1 MGALIAMALMDT
13 NDSQQ
18 VPAERNTMHMSE
30 VSQIY
35 GHANSCTDYICM
47 HDLDMAIK
55 EGQLSTCKMELIY
68 HTLRSY

>member
-30 VSQIY
+30 VRQIY
-35 GHANSCTDYICM
+35 GYANTCTDYICM
-47 HDLDMAIK
+47 CDLDIAIK
-55 EGQLSTCKMELIY
+55 EGRQQLSTCKIELFY
-68 HTLRSY
+68 HIL